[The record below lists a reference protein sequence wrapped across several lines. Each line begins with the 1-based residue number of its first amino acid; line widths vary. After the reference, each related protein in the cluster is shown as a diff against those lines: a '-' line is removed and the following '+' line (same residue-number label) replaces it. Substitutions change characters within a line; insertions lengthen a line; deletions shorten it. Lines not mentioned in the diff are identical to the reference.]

1 MSELVDRAKAS
12 LEGVDPYQ
20 PWEVDEYPGKRWGV
34 YAADSLHAECR
45 SKATAEF
52 IVAARQLVPEL
63 IAVIEFLEPEV
74 AHWKALWKGTTEY
87 ADNLIQERDEALR
100 ALEEIREKCLRWGS
114 DMRLPQEVAVAAAA
128 VIRRIGELG

>member
-12 LEGVDPYQ
+12 LEGLDPYL

-45 SKATAEF
+45 SKATAQF

-63 IAVIEFLEPEV
+63 IAEV
-74 AHWKALWKGTTEY
+74 
-87 ADNLIQERDEALR
+87 ERLR
-100 ALEEIREKCLRWGS
+100 EQAQSSRKWNPAWGS
-114 DMRLPQEVAVAAAA
+114 PYDVMGDVL
-128 VIRRIGELG
+128 